1 MVVFA
6 LDVDMFDRRE
16 GAHVPIQECHADKKV
31 PAILMDSLM
40 AKSTIATVGKAIAE
54 CGITADQRSATSRP
68 PLLCAIFPTT
78 ISLW

>member
-16 GAHVPIQECHADKKV
+16 GLTFRFRK
-31 PAILMDSLM
+31 
-40 AKSTIATVGKAIAE
+40 
-54 CGITADQRSATSRP
+54 

-78 ISLW
+78 VSLW